1 MVGDL
6 QEQEGSPY
14 GGSRHLTGLVGE
26 EKARREG
33 SEGEG
38 RKVGRRRLQPP
49 HLHGDISS
57 GPAGSSTHGQ
67 LLGDGGLPGQGG
79 RRGAGK

>member
-1 MVGDL
+1 MAVAAILPAWWGRRR
-6 QEQEGSPY
+6 Q
-14 GGSRHLTGLVGE
+14 GG
-26 EKARREG
+26 KARRE
-33 SEGEG
+33 E
-38 RKVGRRRLQPP
+38 KVARRRIHPP